1 MCIGMSYEGD
11 VHSRNL
17 NLERFELNYRNSRMV
32 VLSDKNLRNEAQ
44 KELEKNYL
52 LLEDYIKKEPFFML
66 SYEPFRVGADA
77 PKIAMA
83 MSNAAEKANVG
94 PMASVAGAFSEIV
107 MNSLLN
113 RGARNAIVDN
123 GGDISLTT
131 TNEIYV
137 GIYAGSSPFSGKIA
151 LRIKPELTPLGICTS
166 SGSVGH
172 SVSLGNSDAV
182 VVVAKSTPL
191 ADAAATSI
199 GNVVKGKN
207 AIVKGIERA
216 KRIKHI
222 SGVII
227 IKGKEIGVYGKLPEI
242 IKL

>member
-52 LLEDYIKKEPFFML
+52 LLEDYIRKEPFFML
-66 SYEPFRVGADA
+66 SYEPFRVEADA

-131 TNEIYV
+131 TNEICV

-172 SVSLGNSDAV
+172 SISLGNSDAV

-207 AIVKGIERA
+207 AIMKGIKGA

>member
-1 MCIGMSYEGD
+1 MSYEGD
-11 VHSRNL
+11 VHSGNL
-17 NLERFELNYRNSRMV
+17 NLERFELNYRNSRMI

-44 KELEKNYL
+44 EELEKNYL
-52 LLEDYIKKEPFFML
+52 LLEDYIRKEPFFML

-77 PKIAMA
+77 PKIAIA

-113 RGARNAIVDN
+113 SGARNAIVDN

-151 LRIKPELTPLGICTS
+151 LRIKPELTPLSICTS

-207 AIVKGIERA
+207 AIMKGIERA

>member
-1 MCIGMSYEGD
+1 MSYEGD

>member
-52 LLEDYIKKEPFFML
+52 LLEDYIRKEPFFML

-131 TNEIYV
+131 TNEICV

-207 AIVKGIERA
+207 AIMKGIKGA

>member
-52 LLEDYIKKEPFFML
+52 LLEDYIRKEPFFML

-131 TNEIYV
+131 TNEICV

-172 SVSLGNSDAV
+172 SISLGNSDAV

-207 AIVKGIERA
+207 AIMKGIKGA

>member
-52 LLEDYIKKEPFFML
+52 LLEDYIRKEPFFML
-66 SYEPFRVGADA
+66 SYEPFRVEADA

-172 SVSLGNSDAV
+172 SISLGNSDAV

-207 AIVKGIERA
+207 AIMKGIKGA